1 METLFEIFVLFP
13 LCIFIFWELF
23 VARVLGISVYTAL
36 GLRIGSR
43 WAIKNFTPKLSDNP
57 KTVRQKVRSTKNR
70 NNDLFY
76 EDA

>member
-1 METLFEIFVLFP
+1 METLFEIIVLFP

-23 VARVLGISVYTAL
+23 VARVLGISVYTVL

-43 WAIKNFTPKLSDNP
+43 WALKNFAPKLSDKP
-57 KTVRQKVRSTKNR
+57 QPVRQKARSTKTR